1 MKLLWITP
9 DVVMCM
15 YLLHS
20 KKLRVNINVPMKT
33 EQRQEQEQTHK
44 YIEED
49 RKLLIQVTTTSM
61 GSCAWLIPSPNPLT
75 LYFANCE
82 IVNFSL
88 LYNPILSEIFTVAKW
103 IAAHVDNFIL
113 SGVTVTDKSGSY
125 TPEFLGSSPVQWN
138 FFLFWRGAG
147 GLSKKNNDLLGAVVR
162 K

>member
-15 YLLHS
+15 YLLCS

-61 GSCAWLIPSPNPLT
+61 GSCA
-75 LYFANCE
+75 
-82 IVNFSL
+82 
-88 LYNPILSEIFTVAKW
+88 
-103 IAAHVDNFIL
+103 
-113 SGVTVTDKSGSY
+113 
-125 TPEFLGSSPVQWN
+125 
-138 FFLFWRGAG
+138 
-147 GLSKKNNDLLGAVVR
+147 
-162 K
+162 